1 MATLVD
7 VSGLTLNPVEVTEAN
22 KIIFEKV
29 FTNPTIEDIHEIE
42 TGVQMKTQIVLAQ
55 RINRVLGKLSSGCT
69 PNTET
74 GFTLSQKYWDPAR
87 EDFRLEHCQADLPVL
102 LKMFKKAQRMNPDFF
117 DAVGSEE
124 LGVIIAAIEDAMM
137 ESLITKIWF
146 ADKSAALIAN
156 SGVFTAGTDV
166 ARFNTFDGLFKQI
179 FADVPT
185 TASNYVAITQNTGAS
200 YTLQALPDDAALGY
214 FKKMFNKA
222 DKRLVK
228 DGNAELLVTASLFD
242 NFVDTLENKTIANGF
257 LDRAEDGSVNIR
269 YRGVPIKMMDIW
281 DRTIDQYQDNGT
293 KWNLPHRAVLTIK
306 ENIPVAT
313 YAKEDLE
320 KLDVFYDKYK
330 KVNVIDAVYTI
341 DAKHLEPYLTVAAY

>member
-1 MATLVD
+1 MASIVD
-7 VSGLTLNPVEVTEAN
+7 VSALTMNPVEVQEAN

-29 FTNPTIEDIHEIE
+29 FTNPTIEDVHVVE

-69 PNTET
+69 PNAET

-87 EDFRLEHCQADLPVL
+87 EDFRLEHCQGDLPAL
-102 LKMFKKAQRMNPDFF
+102 LKLFKKAQRMNPDFY

-124 LGVIIAAIEDAMM
+124 LGLVIAAIEDAMM

-146 ADKSAALIAN
+146 ADLTAETIADG
-156 SGVFTAGTDV
+156 GVFTNGTDV

-179 FADVPT
+179 LADVPT
-185 TASNYVAITQNTGAS
+185 SASNYVAITKNAGAS
-200 YTLQALPDDAALGY
+200 YAAQALVADEALGI
-214 FKKMFNKA
+214 FKSMFNKA
-222 DKRLVK
+222 DKRLTK
-228 DGNAELLVTASLFD
+228 DSNAELLVTATLFD
-242 NFVDTLENKTIANGF
+242 NFIDTLESKTIANGF
-257 LDRAEDGSVNIR
+257 LERTEDGSVNIR

-320 KLDVFYDKYK
+320 SLDVFYDQYRKT
-330 KVNVIDAVYTI
+330 NVIDAVYTI
-341 DAKHLEPYLTVAAY
+341 DAKHLENYLTVAAY